1 MKANLYDCHDGDY
14 LNQIC
19 PACIEMKIELL
30 KERCAICDDQLRLI
44 IQEDDPEAIIR
55 YDKYFINCCVCNYTT
70 KKANSKR
77 EAAQNYFDLMIFREQ
92 FNVKIGV

>member
-1 MKANLYDCHDGDY
+1 MR
-14 LNQIC
+14 
-19 PACIEMKIELL
+19 IELL

-44 IQEDDPEAIIR
+44 IHEDDPEAIN
-55 YDKYFINCCVCNYTT
+55 YNDNYFINCNVCHYTT
-70 KKANSKR
+70 KRANSKR